1 LVDLWLKTKQ
11 VVSQLPFSRYPCLVL
26 CAVSSSVLPA
36 YLCTWPCCEIHMPW
50 TRQEE
55 LQRTKARL
63 VREQRERT
71 LRRQRQLLFPPEE
84 LYNSDSDCET
94 EPEAKT
100 ARGKSV
106 PLSQYKRDLCLSI
119 VCSFLLS
126 FAVSCLAYQYLLIGR
141 A

>member
-1 LVDLWLKTKQ
+1 
-11 VVSQLPFSRYPCLVL
+11 
-26 CAVSSSVLPA
+26 
-36 YLCTWPCCEIHMPW
+36 MPW
-50 TRQEE
+50 TRQKE
-55 LQRTKARL
+55 LQETKARL

-71 LRRQRQLLFPPEE
+71 LRRQRQLLFPAEE
-84 LYNSDSDCET
+84 LDNSDSDCET
-94 EPEAKT
+94 ESEVKT

-126 FAVSCLAYQYLLIGR
+126 FAVSCLALQYTLIGR